1 MANGK
6 KVLLIISGGISAYK
20 SLELIRELKVRNIKV
35 RCILTKAG
43 SQFVTPLSVE
53 ALTGDKVYQD
63 LFSLTEKNE
72 MGHIELSRDAD
83 LIVIAPATANII
95 AKMRAGIADD
105 LATTALIATDKS
117 VLIAPSMNVRMWE
130 HASTQSNMMELQ
142 QRGINVIGPETGDMA
157 CGEYGVGRMSEPLSI
172 AQKINEVLLENKGML
187 QNQIITKTKPM
198 KLVGRKAIVTS
209 GPTKEAIDPVRYL
222 TNHSSGRQGHAIAK
236 ALSEQGAETILIS
249 GPTQLPSPSGVTV
262 KHVNSALEML
272 AACKEFLPADIV
284 ICAAAVA
291 DWRIANPNINKIKKN
306 GELPVLELIENPDI
320 LLQISQLTKNRPYL
334 VIGFAAETQDLI
346 KNAQAKLSK
355 KGCDWIMANDVSP
368 ETGTFGSEKNAIHI
382 ISKDGVEAWPTLTK
396 EIIGQKISIRIAE
409 FLDGLS

>member
-1 MANGK
+1 MSNGK

-35 RCILTKAG
+35 RCILTTAG

-187 QNQIITKTKPM
+187 QSQIITKTKPM

-368 ETGTFGSEKNAIHI
+368 ETGTFGSEKNTIHI

>member
-83 LIVIAPATANII
+83 LIVVAPATANII

-291 DWRIANPNINKIKKN
+291 DWRVANPNINKIKKN

-368 ETGTFGSEKNAIHI
+368 ETGTFGSEKNTIHI

>member
-368 ETGTFGSEKNAIHI
+368 ETGTFGSEKNTIHI

>member
-20 SLELIRELKVRNIKV
+20 SLELIRELKVGNIKV

-187 QNQIITKTKPM
+187 QNQIITKTKAM

-291 DWRIANPNINKIKKN
+291 VWRIANPNINKIKKN

-320 LLQISQLTKNRPYL
+320 LLQISQLTKNRPHL

-368 ETGTFGSEKNAIHI
+368 ETGTFGSEKNTIHI

>member
-320 LLQISQLTKNRPYL
+320 LLQISQLTKNRPCL

-368 ETGTFGSEKNAIHI
+368 ETGTFGSEKNTIHI

>member
-1 MANGK
+1 MSNGK

-35 RCILTKAG
+35 RCILTTAG

-63 LFSLTEKNE
+63 LFSLTETNE

-130 HASTQSNMMELQ
+130 HASTQSNIIELQ
-142 QRGINVIGPETGDMA
+142 QRGVNVIGPETGNMA
-157 CGEYGVGRMSEPLSI
+157 CGEYGVGRMSEPISI

-187 QNQIITKTKPM
+187 QNKIITKTKEM

-209 GPTKEAIDPVRYL
+209 GPTEEAIDPVRYL

-368 ETGTFGSEKNAIHI
+368 ETGTFGSEKNTIHI

>member
-368 ETGTFGSEKNAIHI
+368 ETGTFGSEKNTIHI

-409 FLDGLS
+409 FFDGLS

>member
-1 MANGK
+1 MSNGK

-35 RCILTKAG
+35 RCILTTAG

-249 GPTQLPSPSGVTV
+249 GPTQLPDPNGVTV

-272 AACKEFLPADIV
+272 SACKEFLPADIIV
-284 ICAAAVA
+284 CAAAVA
-291 DWRIANPNINKIKKN
+291 DWRIVNPNINKIKKN
-306 GELPVLELIENPDI
+306 GALPVLELIENPDI
-320 LLQISQLTKNRPYL
+320 LQQISQLTKNRPHL
-334 VIGFAAETQDLI
+334 VIGFAAETQNLI

-355 KGCDWIMANDVSP
+355 KGCDWIIANDVSP
-368 ETGTFGSEKNAIHI
+368 KSGTFGSEK
-382 ISKDGVEAWPTLTK
+382 KYGPYYFK
-396 EIIGQKISIRIAE
+396 R
-409 FLDGLS
+409 